1 MATKKKSF
9 AADLDPA
16 MAILQKE
23 TPVKEKSGKQPHRLT
38 YNTPE
43 RESYSKRVQLLVKP
57 SVYAILKEDADAE
70 GASLNAYVNLIFEDY
85 IKRRNAD

>member
-23 TPVKEKSGKQPHRLT
+23 TPVKEKSGKQPHRLA
-38 YNTPE
+38 YIPE
-43 RESYSKRVQLLVKP
+43 RESYSKRVQLLVRP
-57 SVYAILKEDADAE
+57 SVYAIIKEDADAE